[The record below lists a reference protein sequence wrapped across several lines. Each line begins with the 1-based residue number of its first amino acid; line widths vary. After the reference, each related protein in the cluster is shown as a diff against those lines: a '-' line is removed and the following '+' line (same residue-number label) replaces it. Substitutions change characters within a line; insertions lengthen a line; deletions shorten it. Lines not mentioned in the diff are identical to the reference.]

1 MLAKIKKQC
10 KALAEDDAIP
20 RGGIKEFAVTS
31 GIVSIFRASAGV
43 VPWTGAELDDISKM
57 WIRAFKQAWE
67 YSTSMDSS
75 ESVIIVDKTDGGRR
89 CPSGREV
96 WTEDV
101 MTVMD
106 QCIQLPGEISAI
118 LLYRLKI
125 ACSSRGCSVL
135 SQIQKVVRVDSA
147 AESIVELL
155 AL

>member
-1 MLAKIKKQC
+1 MTLTGSYKEHKEYVLAKMKRRC

-20 RGGIKEFAVTS
+20 RGGIKELAVTS

-43 VPWTGAELDDISKM
+43 VPWTRAELDDSTKV

-75 ESVIIVDKTDGGRR
+75 VIIVDQNDGCRR

-96 WTEDV
+96 WMDDV
-101 MTVMD
+101 LTVMD

-118 LLYRLKI
+118 L
-125 ACSSRGCSVL
+125 
-135 SQIQKVVRVDSA
+135 
-147 AESIVELL
+147 
-155 AL
+155 